1 MKIIADQQI
10 SYVAQAFSELAE
22 VTLCNGREITAESIH
37 EADVLLVRSVTP
49 IDANLL
55 EGSQVKFVASA
66 TSGQNHI
73 DSDYLQRN
81 NIGFADAK
89 GSNARSVAEYVL
101 SSLFV
106 LADQHD
112 FKLKEKTVGVIG
124 CGEVGSRVVE
134 LLETMGVQT
143 IMNDPPLK
151 DAPGNDIHENNVSTG
166 EQYCDLQEVLLADI
180 ITLHVPLTEDGSYP
194 TQQMVNSGFLDKLN
208 DDVILLNTSRGSVID
223 EVALRAHIESHHN
236 MKVVLDV
243 WENEPDIDTDLL
255 THTSIGTPHIAG
267 YSIDAK
273 LRATEMIFRSMC
285 EFFKLN
291 AVWQAAIELPNDNMP
306 ELNMNVDVD
315 DEDAIQMAILTSY
328 DVRGDSAA
336 LRCLPEINIE
346 QRGRFF
352 DELRENYPVR
362 REFTATAIRLPED
375 KKILAKKL
383 RQMGFI
389 VKPS

>member
-10 SYVAQAFSELAE
+10 SHVAQAFSELAE

-37 EADVLLVRSVTP
+37 EADVLLVRSVTL

-112 FKLKEKTVGVIG
+112 FKLKEKTVGIIG
-124 CGEVGSRVVE
+124 CGEVGSRVVAM
-134 LLETMGVQT
+134 LEAMGVQT

-151 DAPGNDIHENNVSTG
+151 DAIGNNASIGDK
-166 EQYCDLQEVLLADI
+166 YRDLQEVLLADI
-180 ITLHVPLTEDGSYP
+180 VTLHVPLTEDGSYP

-208 DDVILLNTSRGSVID
+208 DDVILLNTSRGGVID
-223 EVALRAHIESHHN
+223 EMALRAHIESHHN

-285 EFFKLN
+285 EFFKLD
-291 AVWQAAIELPNDNMP
+291 AAWQAVTELPDENMP
-306 ELNMNVDVD
+306 ELNLNADVD
-315 DEDAIQMAILTSY
+315 DEDAIQIAVLASY
-328 DVRGDSAA
+328 DVRGDSEA

-346 QRGRFF
+346 QRGRYF
-352 DELRENYPVR
+352 DELRKNYPVR

-375 KKILAKKL
+375 KKTLAKKL

-389 VKPS
+389 VKPST

>member
-10 SYVAQAFSELAE
+10 SHVAQAFSQLAE

-81 NIGFADAK
+81 NIGFAHAK
-89 GSNARSVAEYVL
+89 GSNARSVAEYVM
-101 SSLFV
+101 SSIFV

-112 FKLKEKTVGVIG
+112 FKLKEKTLGIIG

-151 DAPGNDIHENNVSTG
+151 DAIGNNANAG
-166 EQYCDLQEVLLADI
+166 EKYRDLQEVLSADI
-180 ITLHVPLTEDGSYP
+180 VTLHVPLTEDGSYP
-194 TQQMVNSGFLDKLN
+194 TQQMVNAGFLDKLN

-223 EVALRAHIESHHN
+223 EVALRAHLESHHN

-267 YSIDAK
+267 YSIDGK
-273 LRATEMIFRSMC
+273 LRATEMIFRSVC
-285 EFFKLN
+285 EYFKLD
-291 AVWQAAIELPNDNMP
+291 AAWQAVTELPDENMP
-306 ELNMNVDVD
+306 ELNLNADVD

-336 LRCLPEINIE
+336 LRRLPEVDIE
-346 QRGRFF
+346 HRGRYF
-352 DELRENYPVR
+352 DELRENYTVR
-362 REFTATAIRLPED
+362 REFTATAIRLTEN
-375 KKILAKKL
+375 KKTLAKKL

-389 VKPS
+389 VKPSS